1 MAIVVPVGKMMELRE
16 KHEMSNREI
25 AEELG
30 ISVMSVQKY
39 IGKQPEWLTQK
50 KKIEGAAKARARKIE
65 RAEQIAKRVLSK
77 PVEEKPVEPAPVA
90 EPPKKPVISAPSEPS
105 VAVKRRITLRADLFE
120 HAYIGEWDSTLADLS
135 QMTHPEPWGFKDPKV
150 ETRLPEY
157 VILNHYLRHQF
168 KMTAINYNNSQ
179 DDAERDQ
186 YFHVR
191 NNLCAF
197 NTGLQTP
204 WFKDIYMLFI
214 RNPRQ
219 DTTLPWKFLKFDTEK
234 ANEFRFVNDLPVPC
248 ATRLVPDSRFN
259 PQREIRI
266 NVEHILSDT
275 TNYERLPESI
285 RDSWNLSL
293 ALETA
298 IELSRRKSVT
308 MPSLVVEAIFAG
320 KFQYLLPLYMT
331 NERTPDLALTL
342 ELSGECYIGH
352 TCLTPQMAYTVARNV
367 GQPTV
372 KWLTEL
378 VE

>member
-1 MAIVVPVGKMMELRE
+1 M
-16 KHEMSNREI
+16 
-25 AEELG
+25 
-30 ISVMSVQKY
+30 
-39 IGKQPEWLTQK
+39 
-50 KKIEGAAKARARKIE
+50 AKARKILK
-65 RAEQIAKRVLSK
+65 AKSAPAV
-77 PVEEKPVEPAPVA
+77 VEEKPLKLDAIETKPSPVV

-120 HAYIGEWDSTLADLS
+120 HAYIGEWESTLADLS
-135 QMTHPEPWGFKDPKV
+135 QMTHPEPWGFKNPLV

-157 VILNHYLRHQF
+157 AILNYYLRHQF
-168 KMTAINYNNSQ
+168 KMNAINYNNSQ

-285 RDSWNLSL
+285 RNSWNLSL

-298 IELSRRKSVT
+298 IELSRRKSVA

-342 ELSGECYIGH
+342 ESSGECYIGH
-352 TCLTPQMAYTVARNV
+352 TCLTTQMAYTVARNV

-372 KWLTEL
+372 RWLTEL